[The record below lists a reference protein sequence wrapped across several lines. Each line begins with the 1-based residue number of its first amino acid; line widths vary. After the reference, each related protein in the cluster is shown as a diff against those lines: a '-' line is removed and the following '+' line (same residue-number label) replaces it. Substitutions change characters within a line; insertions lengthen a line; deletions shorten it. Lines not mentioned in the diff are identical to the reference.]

1 MTRISR
7 YFVFYLL
14 SISNH
19 FFEAFSAFQ
28 RDFRY
33 LFLPAYFIE
42 SEIYSRVA
50 SVKSCLKEKI
60 MAEPERCP
68 QDVFEILFASD
79 VHLGFG
85 SKDALRAQ
93 DSMQTFEEILRV
105 GRERG
110 VDFVLLGGDLFHQS
124 SPPKHVMDAAIRAL
138 RKYCLGDRRANFDL
152 SGELK
157 GSCASLNF
165 KDANLN
171 VALPVFTIH
180 GVHDD
185 PAGK

>member
-1 MTRISR
+1 MNSCNI
-7 YFVFYLL
+7 VFIHLIFNSPKYKLTIR
-14 SISNH
+14 SPR
-19 FFEAFSAFQ
+19 ETV
-28 RDFRY
+28 D
-33 LFLPAYFIE
+33 
-42 SEIYSRVA
+42 
-50 SVKSCLKEKI
+50 

-85 SKDALRAQ
+85 CKDPVRGQ
-93 DSMQTFEEILRV
+93 DSQRTFEEILRV

-124 SPPKHVMDAAIRAL
+124 TPPKNVMDGAIRAL
-138 RKYCLGDRRANFDL
+138 RKYCLGDKKTSFDL
-152 SGELK
+152 SSELK
-157 GSCASLNF
+157 GSCSSLNF
-165 KDANLN
+165 KDQHLN

-185 PAGK
+185 PAGERLAYFVDVLSLSVPVYLSFYKL

>member
-1 MTRISR
+1 
-7 YFVFYLL
+7 
-14 SISNH
+14 
-19 FFEAFSAFQ
+19 
-28 RDFRY
+28 
-33 LFLPAYFIE
+33 
-42 SEIYSRVA
+42 
-50 SVKSCLKEKI
+50 

-85 SKDALRAQ
+85 SKDAVRGQ
-93 DSMQTFEEILRV
+93 DSMRTFEEILNL

-124 SPPKHVMDAAIRAL
+124 SPPKNVMDGAIRAL
-138 RKYCLGDRRANFDL
+138 RKYCLGEKKTNFDL
-152 SGELK
+152 SGDLN
-157 GSCASLNF
+157 GSCSSLNF
-165 KDANLN
+165 KDAHLK

-185 PAGK
+185 PSGRHSRYSIRRYSLKVLLKGPKCLIVIKALLQL

>member
-1 MTRISR
+1 
-7 YFVFYLL
+7 
-14 SISNH
+14 
-19 FFEAFSAFQ
+19 
-28 RDFRY
+28 
-33 LFLPAYFIE
+33 
-42 SEIYSRVA
+42 
-50 SVKSCLKEKI
+50 

-93 DSMQTFEEILRV
+93 DSMQTFEEILHV

-124 SPPKHVMDAAIRAL
+124 SPPKHVMDVAIRAL
-138 RKYCLGDRRANFDL
+138 RKYCLGDKRTNFDL

-185 PAGK
+185 PAGKWKKVLMLLFLTDLA